1 MSLNISVEETKELLG
16 SGTLLRLIDVRE
28 PDEFAICQIKGA
40 ELLPLSV
47 FAEKFG
53 SRLPHTEERIIL
65 YCHHGMRSMRA
76 AEYLAKRGY
85 MKVSSRDGGIDAWS
99 AQIDPTVARY

>member
-1 MSLNISVEETKELLG
+1 MSLSITVAEAKEMLDAGALM
-16 SGTLLRLIDVRE
+16 RLIDVRE
-28 PDEFAICQIKGA
+28 VDEFAICKIEGA

-47 FAEKFG
+47 FADQYL
-53 SRLPHTEERIIL
+53 SRLPHTGERILL

-85 MKVSSRDGGIDAWS
+85 SKVSSIDGGIDAWS
-99 AQIDPTVARY
+99 LQIDPAVPRY